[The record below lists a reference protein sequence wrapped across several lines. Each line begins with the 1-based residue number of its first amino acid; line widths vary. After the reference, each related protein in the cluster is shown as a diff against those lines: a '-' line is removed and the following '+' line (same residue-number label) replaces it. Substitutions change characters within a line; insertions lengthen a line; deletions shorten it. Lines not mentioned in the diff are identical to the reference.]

1 MFVHL
6 GVAVTQTLCFGFG
19 SSTND
24 LFAVVILMIGTSRH
38 DFCNVFIYMVLCLI
52 SLLKIIFRYMY
63 ALQLHRLPVL
73 TPPQGLATSQVFF
86 VVFDCFLCVFYVGA
100 IFISYRAYRE
110 FKGMFED
117 KHSEAKMMNP
127 FSYSSVKV

>member
-6 GVAVTQTLCFGFG
+6 GVAVTQTLCLGFG

-24 LFAVVILMIGTSRH
+24 LFAVVILMIGMNRH

-52 SLLKIIFRYMY
+52 RLFAIFFRYMY
-63 ALQLHRLPVL
+63 ALQLHGLSFLSP
-73 TPPQGLATSQVFF
+73 TQGLATSQVFV
-86 VVFDCFLCVFYVGA
+86 VVFDCFLCVFYTVA

-117 KHSEAKMMNP
+117 KHSEAKVMNP